1 MPLFIVTP
9 ALMLLL
15 TLTTIASVINYC
27 TKDSTSVWSYQRTTT
42 MDKVYVYVHMI
53 ILSFFI

>member
-1 MPLFIVTP
+1 MPFFICVP
-9 ALMLLL
+9 ALMLLV

-27 TKDSTSVWSYQRTTT
+27 SKDSTSPWSYERTTT
-42 MDKVYVYVHMI
+42 MDKVYVYIHMI